1 MENKIDCS
9 EIETMIN
16 YYKNKDENKK
26 HLKGYMYDSLV
37 YRYQLAR
44 YIQAD
49 YEALYRN
56 KDLFKEKQCA
66 ERDIARFIQILDEA
80 IGEHD

>member
-16 YYKNKDENKK
+16 YYKNKDEHEK
-26 HLKGYMYDSLV
+26 HLKGYIFDSLV

-44 YIQAD
+44 YAQAN
-49 YEALYRN
+49 YETLQRN
-56 KDLFKEKQCA
+56 KDLFKEKQYA